1 MTKEE
6 LQTIKDRLA
15 IAATANSPVRAVVA
29 YDIVYVCD
37 DIAVLIAEV
46 ERLQGIVNT
55 FTRRYSSHR
64 LIADAI
70 LDGKGKIT
78 FPQEERPFDPGKTW

>member
-46 ERLQGIVNT
+46 ERLQRIIDT
-55 FTRRYSSHR
+55 MKDTR
-64 LIADAI
+64 LTP
-70 LDGKGKIT
+70 KGYDLASPT
-78 FPQEERPFDPGKTW
+78 ERHQARIIGPGKTW